1 MGTSGWDSAL
11 EGGEGV
17 MAPGGVIGLALQ
29 ILCNAEPGVSSLP
42 PCSAPGRRWAL
53 GMGWSP
59 APWGCTPVS
68 GELAVRRLTHR
79 AAVQGG
85 GQPAHLP
92 FELRVRLLFLTS
104 RLEQVWEGQE
114 RVCQSWVH
122 GHTPAP
128 MCVNVT
134 LFLLALAPG
143 SGFVPLAQARV
154 GLPPG
159 GGSTKRIINSHL
171 RGLYGQV
178 PGQALGQEWRP
189 QSVAQSRGQAGI

>member
-1 MGTSGWDSAL
+1 M
-11 EGGEGV
+11 

-42 PCSAPGRRWAL
+42 PCSAPGRRWTL

-59 APWGCTPVS
+59 APRGCTPVS

-92 FELRVRLLFLTS
+92 SELRVGLFLTS
-104 RLEQVWEGQE
+104 RVEQVWEGQE

-128 MCVNVT
+128 VCVNVT

-159 GGSTKRIINSHL
+159 VAPR
-171 RGLYGQV
+171 RGLLIAISEV
-178 PGQALGQEWRP
+178 CVARCPARPLGRNGDHRVWLSP
-189 QSVAQSRGQAGI
+189 AGKWASSTRLG

>member
-1 MGTSGWDSAL
+1 M
-11 EGGEGV
+11 

-29 ILCNAEPGVSSLP
+29 ILAEPGVSSLP
-42 PCSAPGRRWAL
+42 PCSAPGRRWTL

-59 APWGCTPVS
+59 APRGCTPVS

-92 FELRVRLLFLTS
+92 SELRVGLFLTS
-104 RLEQVWEGQE
+104 RVEQVWEGQE

-128 MCVNVT
+128 VCVNVT

-159 GGSTKRIINSHL
+159 VAPR
-171 RGLYGQV
+171 RGLLIAISEV
-178 PGQALGQEWRP
+178 CVARCPARPLGRNGDHRVWLSP
-189 QSVAQSRGQAGI
+189 AGKWASSTRLG